1 MKYIDG
7 IKETNTKMVFR
18 YYAKL
23 ADESFNNLLRTYFH
37 PVKHIPIKYYKPLV
51 ICDDH
56 LSICKGELKWIDGQ
70 PYEIIILGKD

>member
-7 IKETNTKMVFR
+7 IKDD
-18 YYAKL
+18 KL
-23 ADESFNNLLRTYFH
+23 NMSYFARSMFGIMDSCMRLTIR
-37 PVKHIPIKYYKPLV
+37 PVEHIPIIYYKPLT

-70 PYEIIILGKD
+70 PYELIVLGKD